1 MRSRHGGGKWMM
13 GYLFFKR
20 LLDLFGSILGLV
32 VLSPLLLG
40 MAVWVSVESPGGPF
54 YRQIRVGRL
63 GRPFKLFK
71 FRSMRVASD
80 QKGLLT
86 IGNDPRITRSGAFL
100 RRYKLDE
107 LPQLLNVLVGEM
119 SLVGPRPEVPLYV
132 ERYTEAQRA
141 VLSVKP
147 GITDWASIKY
157 FEENRLLA
165 ESDQPEQTYIQE
177 IMPDK
182 LALNLEYIR
191 TRSFGKDIQI
201 LWQTVVRIFN

>member
-1 MRSRHGGGKWMM
+1 
-13 GYLFFKR
+13 
-20 LLDLFGSILGLV
+20 
-32 VLSPLLLG
+32 
-40 MAVWVSVESPGGPF
+40 
-54 YRQIRVGRL
+54 
-63 GRPFKLFK
+63 
-71 FRSMRVASD
+71 MRVASD

-132 ERYTEAQRA
+132 ERYTESQRA

-165 ESDQPEQTYIQE
+165 ESDHPEQTYVQE

-191 TRSFGKDIQI
+191 TRSLGKDIKI
-201 LWQTVVRIFN
+201 IWETVVRIFN

>member
-1 MRSRHGGGKWMM
+1 MS

-20 LLDLFGSILGLV
+20 LLDLLGSFIGLLI
-32 VLSPLLLG
+32 LSPLLLC

-54 YRQIRVGRL
+54 YRQVRVGRR

-86 IGNDPRITRSGAFL
+86 IGKDPRITRCGAFL

-132 ERYTEAQRA
+132 ERYTESQRA

-165 ESDQPEQTYIQE
+165 ESDQPEQTYLQE

-182 LALNLEYIR
+182 LALNLQYIR
-191 TRSFGKDIQI
+191 TRSLGKDIQI

>member
-1 MRSRHGGGKWMM
+1 MT

-20 LLDLFGSILGLV
+20 LLDLFGSVMGLLI
-32 VLSPLLLG
+32 LSPLLFC

-54 YRQIRVGRL
+54 YRQIRVGRR

-71 FRSMRVASD
+71 FRSMRLASD

-86 IGNDPRITRSGAFL
+86 IGNDPRITQSGAFL

-132 ERYTEAQRA
+132 ERYTE
-141 VLSVKP
+141 
-147 GITDWASIKY
+147 
-157 FEENRLLA
+157 
-165 ESDQPEQTYIQE
+165 
-177 IMPDK
+177 
-182 LALNLEYIR
+182 
-191 TRSFGKDIQI
+191 
-201 LWQTVVRIFN
+201 